1 MLFLKV
7 FYIAEWQIFVERR
20 PVIYKLSTQTER
32 EKQKSNIIFKVKL
45 SELFITFSVI
55 TFSVGT
61 SEPKV

>member
-7 FYIAEWQIFVERR
+7 FYVAEWQTFVERR
-20 PVIYKLSTQTER
+20 PVIYELSTQTER
-32 EKQKSNIIFKVKL
+32 EKQNNIIFKVKL

-61 SEPKV
+61 TQPKM